1 MPRATHRPYDATAA
15 WVVRILILPS
25 GTFSPMKEDNV
36 PTGEARSQVAARLLP
51 LRPDGIRHAMACMF
65 QPRP

>member
-1 MPRATHRPYDATAA
+1 MPRVTHRPYDATAA

-36 PTGEARSQVAARLLP
+36 PMEKHAARE
-51 LRPDGIRHAMACMF
+51 RHVCCHCALTE
-65 QPRP
+65 